1 MIVLDTNFLLYS
13 VKYRIIDRVLDI
25 GEKILIPEAVFNEI
39 RKIAM
44 ERGVR
49 GGDAGTALQII
60 LKFKREGNI
69 FLRKTAAKFADD
81 SVLELAKKT
90 KSIAGTLDAGL
101 IKRLK
106 KENIKVLKIRSM
118 KGFVVD

>member
-1 MIVLDTNFLLYS
+1 MIVLDTNFLIYS

-25 GEKILIPEAVFNEI
+25 GEKILIPEPVFNEI

-49 GGDAGTALQII
+49 GEGAGTVLQII
-60 LKFKREGNI
+60 LKFKREGKL
-69 FLRKTAAKFADD
+69 FLRKTEAKFADD

-90 KSIAGTLDAGL
+90 KSIAATLDGGL
-101 IKRLK
+101 IKRLR
-106 KENIKVLKIRSM
+106 KERVKILKIRNK
-118 KGFVVD
+118 KGFIVD